1 MIAKELLFL
10 EEVAADLQTGK
21 RFYDASQP
29 GVGGYFFDSLIADIE
44 SLHLY
49 AGIHEKQFGLFRML
63 AKRFPYAIYYDVTD
77 SAIIVVAVLDLRR
90 NPIRIASRLNSP
102 TS

>member
-1 MIAKELLFL
+1 MSFKELLFL
-10 EEVAADLQTGK
+10 EEVAADLQTSK
-21 RFYDASQP
+21 QFYEASQP
-29 GVGGYFFDSLIADIE
+29 GVGDYFFDSLIADIE

-63 AKRFPYAIYYDVTD
+63 AKRFPSAIYYDITD

-90 NPIRIASRLNSP
+90 NPTWISSRLNRP
-102 TS
+102 TL